1 MSIEKELERGLKLQS
16 GDILILEMPCVDS
29 SEDEYFP
36 VKIKQIQ
43 PIHTMLWIKGNAH
56 PVAHSVRAGFNLP
69 GVRLTKLP
77 SGNGQ
82 VFRYKDSSLMME
94 AANILRN
101 WALTTRY
108 YSKEDYLATYPPTFW
123 LDRNKRDLLNFFSNE
138 KAIVSGPSTPY
149 LEPRATYDLMDLAR
163 DPTRLVMGDEGLR
176 RAIKFAS
183 RRNTMSPES
192 FSKGQRCTATLV
204 AAYQAAILAPIV
216 KLGGKITHPFKQY
229 KGKAFEEYANDV
241 LIEGWRDTEIGKK
254 LLQARTDG
262 DYVPLFTKAFAVDQR
277 YVTPNFLYKAMNSSD
292 EYTMVGQF
300 SYFDKKLEMLVNPEL
315 SGEKSI
321 NTDPAKCI

>member
-16 GDILILEMPCVDS
+16 GDILILETPCDDS
-29 SEDEYFP
+29 SEGEYFP
-36 VKIKQIQ
+36 VKIKNIQ
-43 PIHTMLWIKGNAH
+43 PIHTMLWIQGNAH
-56 PVAHSVRAGFNLP
+56 PVAHSVRTGFNLP

-82 VFRYKDSSLMME
+82 VFRYKDSSLMMD

-101 WALTTRY
+101 WALTTQY
-108 YSKEDYLATYPPTFW
+108 YSKEDYLKTYPSKYWP
-123 LDRNKRDLLNFFSNE
+123 DRHKKDLSNFFSNE
-138 KAIVSGPSTPY
+138 KAKISGPSTPY

-163 DPTRLVMGDEGLR
+163 DPKRLLMGDEGLR

-183 RRNTMSPES
+183 RRNTTSPES

-229 KGKAFEEYANDV
+229 KGKAFEEYADDV
-241 LIEGWRDTEIGKK
+241 LIEGWRDTDIGKK
-254 LLQARTDG
+254 LLQARADG

-277 YVTPNFLYKAMNSSD
+277 YVTPNFLYKAMHSSD
-292 EYTMVGQF
+292 EYSMVGQF
-300 SYFDKKLEMLVNPEL
+300 SYFDKKLEMVANPEL
-315 SGEKSI
+315 SGKESI
-321 NTDPAKCI
+321 DTAPAKRI